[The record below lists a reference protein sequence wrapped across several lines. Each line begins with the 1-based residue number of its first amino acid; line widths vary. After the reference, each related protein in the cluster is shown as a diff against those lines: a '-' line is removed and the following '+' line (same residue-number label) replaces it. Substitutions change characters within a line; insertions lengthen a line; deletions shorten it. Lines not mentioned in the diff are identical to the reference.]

1 MEIGIAMIYARALYG
16 AADDIGRVEE
26 VREEILQLDE
36 IFKKEKAFDKL
47 MLNPAISNA
56 SKKEMIKEIFGGR
69 VLEEVLSFLC
79 ILIDKGRVY
88 GYHNIVRQY
97 CKIVDE
103 ETGVGEG
110 TVYSAVELPE
120 EQRQKFE
127 DEAGKLLRK
136 KVKLRNKVD
145 TSLIGGVKIFVDGK
159 IIDASLRTKLDKL
172 AEQIKNS

>member
-56 SKKEMIKEIFGGR
+56 SKKEMIKEIFGGK

-110 TVYSAVELPE
+110 TIYSAVELPD

-127 DEAGKLLRK
+127 DEADRLLRK

>member
-56 SKKEMIKEIFGGR
+56 SKKEMIKEIFGGK

-110 TVYSAVELPE
+110 IIYSAVELPD

-127 DEAGKLLRK
+127 DEADRLLRK